1 MKKLLKIKEPI
12 KVRTKKLVNGC
23 QSIYLDIYMN
33 GRRQYEFLKLYII
46 PEHNQADKKRNVE
59 TLNLANAIKS
69 QRIVEIQNQA
79 YVEKSGH
86 AVTAFSQNKVVDF
99 SH

>member
-1 MKKLLKIKEPI
+1 MKKQLNLKEPI

-46 PEHNQADKKRNVE
+46 PEHNQADY
-59 TLNLANAIKS
+59 I
-69 QRIVEIQNQA
+69 
-79 YVEKSGH
+79 
-86 AVTAFSQNKVVDF
+86 
-99 SH
+99 

>member
-1 MKKLLKIKEPI
+1 MKKQLNLKEPI

-59 TLNLANAIKS
+59 TLNFRRFWKYIIKLTDL
-69 QRIVEIQNQA
+69 II
-79 YVEKSGH
+79 
-86 AVTAFSQNKVVDF
+86 TDCPI
-99 SH
+99 

>member
-1 MKKLLKIKEPI
+1 MKTIFRIDFCYCFVTTNNKLYVLFKEYEKQLNLKEPI

-46 PEHNQADKKRNVE
+46 PEHNQADKKEMPR
-59 TLNLANAIKS
+59 
-69 QRIVEIQNQA
+69 R
-79 YVEKSGH
+79 
-86 AVTAFSQNKVVDF
+86 
-99 SH
+99 

>member
-1 MKKLLKIKEPI
+1 MKKQLNLKEPI

-59 TLNLANAIKS
+59 NAKFGKCDKGS
-69 QRIVEIQNQA
+69 E
-79 YVEKSGH
+79 
-86 AVTAFSQNKVVDF
+86 DF
-99 SH
+99 GNI

>member
-1 MKKLLKIKEPI
+1 MKAICRIDFVTALLLLIINCMFLFKEYEKQLNLKEPI

-46 PEHNQADKKRNVE
+46 PEHNQADKKEMSR
-59 TLNLANAIKS
+59 
-69 QRIVEIQNQA
+69 R
-79 YVEKSGH
+79 
-86 AVTAFSQNKVVDF
+86 
-99 SH
+99 

>member
-1 MKKLLKIKEPI
+1 MKKQLNLKEPI

-46 PEHNQADKKRNVE
+46 PEQNQADKKKKCRDAKFGKCDKGSE
-59 TLNLANAIKS
+59 
-69 QRIVEIQNQA
+69 
-79 YVEKSGH
+79 
-86 AVTAFSQNKVVDF
+86 DF
-99 SH
+99 GNI